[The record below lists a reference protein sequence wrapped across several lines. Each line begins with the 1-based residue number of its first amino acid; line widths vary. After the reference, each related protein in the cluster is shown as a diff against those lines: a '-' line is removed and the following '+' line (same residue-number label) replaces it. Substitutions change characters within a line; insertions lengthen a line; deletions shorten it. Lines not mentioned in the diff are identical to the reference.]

1 MRSMQTFLIS
11 NHCHSRCGLSDAFI
25 LCYKRQNQISKL
37 ILFLC
42 NYVLMM
48 MFQGIVKQVMDSILN
63 ISFSLLL
70 AAEVLVFCSCYSCF
84 ICQIVDYYLSAVYQV
99 GTFV

>member
-48 MFQGIVKQVMDSILN
+48 MFKGIVTQVNGFNFKYFFFIA
-63 ISFSLLL
+63 FS
-70 AAEVLVFCSCYSCF
+70 S
-84 ICQIVDYYLSAVYQV
+84 
-99 GTFV
+99 